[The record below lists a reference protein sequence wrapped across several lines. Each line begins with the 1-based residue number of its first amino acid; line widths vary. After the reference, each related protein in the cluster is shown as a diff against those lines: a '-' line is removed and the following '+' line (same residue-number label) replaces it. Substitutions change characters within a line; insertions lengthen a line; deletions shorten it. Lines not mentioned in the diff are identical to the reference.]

1 MIAKT
6 EEVCALLPPILPCG
20 LWVGADGTN
29 QRDEEGDHLPLYANE
44 VRRMLIS
51 IWNALI
57 HRKSK
62 CILF

>member
-6 EEVCALLPPILPCG
+6 EEVCELLPPVLPCG
-20 LWVGADGTN
+20 LRVGADGTN

-51 IWNALI
+51 FPFLP
-57 HRKSK
+57 HCRFG
-62 CILF
+62 L